1 MRKNPSHS
9 EPRRIYPAEPTVQ
22 KTLGLILDS
31 SSVVKHE
38 LHVGKGI
45 DIHS

>member
-1 MRKNPSHS
+1 MCKNPSHS
-9 EPRRIYPAEPTVQ
+9 ELRRIDPAEPTVQ
-22 KTLGLILDS
+22 KTLELILDS
-31 SSVVKHE
+31 LSVVKHE